1 MDRDLAQVGAATRPT
16 MRAAVEVSP
25 PFPQPGNCQ
34 VLATPPTCRN
44 GCVMVPVGTTPC
56 SRRSYKCGM
65 CGGRSKCG
73 HLGGDKTKRWKCFRC
88 DYDVC
93 FQCYPDSYQPAAEAQ
108 VRVQAAA
115 GTLGVVPGSGGH
127 LEDASEDALERSPPL
142 VAIANVDLGQAPLRR
157 ITTAQLTRSTT
168 AEVKTMLQGQL
179 EELGEISALVG
190 SGGGSDGGGPA
201 VAHLRQ
207 PGAHVLPATP
217 GGSSSAPGGLLA
229 RGWAAGVLP
238 GGHADAVGGSV
249 QGSSED
255 CAAAGRP
262 PQKEARVGS
271 ADDDFLQR
279 CRAAVGSPGARAPTL
294 LESAPLRKATTPVSN
309 DSLAPG
315 LDYMR
320 GLEAQLAR
328 RTTTEVKKVLQGHLY
343 EFEDDSS
350 LRRRQ
355 TQLQTWPEDAEPSP
369 AVGADDR
376 VVDIPELTRAPRRE
390 GCVTCTCMA

>member
-1 MDRDLAQVGAATRPT
+1 
-16 MRAAVEVSP
+16 
-25 PFPQPGNCQ
+25 
-34 VLATPPTCRN
+34 
-44 GCVMVPVGTTPC
+44 MVPVGTTPC

-127 LEDASEDALERSPPL
+127 LEDASEDALERSPSL
-142 VAIANVDLGQAPLRR
+142 DAVANVDLGQAPLRR

-190 SGGGSDGGGPA
+190 SGGGSGGGG
-201 VAHLRQ
+201 R
-207 PGAHVLPATP
+207 
-217 GGSSSAPGGLLA
+217 
-229 RGWAAGVLP
+229 AAGGGEGVAP
-238 GGHADAVGGSV
+238 GHADAVGGSV

-255 CAAAGRP
+255 CAAAGRL

-355 TQLQTWPEDAEPSP
+355 TQLQTWPEDAGPSP